1 MYLSNFSVI
10 WLWCDEEIIDP
21 ESEPAIYI
29 IAKPIRGSEI
39 ATNASITLYF
49 NNAPAD
55 LMVSHGTARTS
66 GSTGTVNGPFTI
78 GPLSLTVTWAMAL

>member
-29 IAKPIRGSEI
+29 IAKLVRGSEI

-55 LMVSHGTARTS
+55 FMVSHGTARTS
-66 GSTGTVNGPFTI
+66 GNQVNLSAAVLRKN
-78 GPLSLTVTWAMAL
+78 PLSTSA